1 MRSLR
6 PSILLQAVLY
16 ATQLSRALHI
26 ELPRHSEARLSNLL
40 TRAPNVTSALDIQGG
55 DSYYIGITLGGQKFS
70 AMIDMGRDAFYIS
83 LTSSVFGVIRLF
95 ISV

>member
-26 ELPRHSEARLSNLL
+26 ELPRRSEARLSNLL
-40 TRAPNVTSALDIQGG
+40 TRAPNATSALDI
-55 DSYYIGITLGGQKFS
+55 
-70 AMIDMGRDAFYIS
+70 
-83 LTSSVFGVIRLF
+83 
-95 ISV
+95 